1 MVLIP
6 FSLTLSDA
14 LQFYK
19 QHSDQHCPAEDPVA
33 VCLSSSPRCCPSEGS
48 VPRTALL
55 IWLNKFVCRRKCPM
69 WDLPA
74 LAQNTRSNV

>member
-14 LQFYK
+14 LWFYK

-33 VCLSSSPRCCPSEGS
+33 VS
-48 VPRTALL
+48 VVLTLL
-55 IWLNKFVCRRKCPM
+55 
-69 WDLPA
+69 LPE
-74 LAQNTRSNV
+74 